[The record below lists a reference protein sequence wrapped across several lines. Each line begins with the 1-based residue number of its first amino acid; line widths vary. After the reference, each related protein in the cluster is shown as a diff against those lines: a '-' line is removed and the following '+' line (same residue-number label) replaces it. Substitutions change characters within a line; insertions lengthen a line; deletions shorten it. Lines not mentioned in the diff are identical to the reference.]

1 MHVWIFHLLFS
12 LTITLLLLLF
22 IATFAF
28 FPSYQKDKITAHVLL
43 SWRHLYES
51 CVASLEE
58 SKLSLNVLEMMGNTI
73 RDVQIA
79 KYLLSRC
86 KRGYFGNSWRTMKT
100 DAIYNI
106 NLHDM
111 G

>member
-1 MHVWIFHLLFS
+1 MSCS
-12 LTITLLLLLF
+12 LGVIYTN
-22 IATFAF
+22 
-28 FPSYQKDKITAHVLL
+28 
-43 SWRHLYES
+43 S

-86 KRGYFGNSWRTMKT
+86 KRGYFGNLWRTMKT

-106 NLHDM
+106 SLHDM